1 MDASRRRWLQGLAA
15 TAAVGISHSVAS
27 SLKADDPQPAD
38 SKPGERVVA
47 EAIAAWGELQSRY
60 RSAQYEVTGKGIVH
74 RHGLQDQ
81 DGNLIPV
88 ADYHFG
94 RQVKYA
100 IDLTRPRIRRE
111 ATRDLF
117 NLSDRRFE
125 TETLHDLF
133 DGKEYQ
139 QYYPARHA
147 FDGKTANARY
157 WQPRLVLRGEKR
169 SQLIVRAIDIPLF
182 WNHGLLP
189 IGSLKHTNLSMAPAA
204 DAFRYVGAGPEQLG
218 DLHIVRLPSQR
229 TTWEHWLSPDY
240 AWLPI
245 RRSAFHEGT
254 ETSRLT
260 VQYKRQA
267 DGTPL
272 AESWT
277 LTTFGVDPDGK
288 QTVST
293 VDRCRLASARF
304 DGNLADVTFSM
315 APGPGIDVDDIRKD

>member
-1 MDASRRRWLQGLAA
+1 MDANRRRWLQGLAA
-15 TAAVGISHSVAS
+15 TAAVGISHPFNPSAM
-27 SLKADDPQPAD
+27 AEEPQPAD
-38 SKPGERVVA
+38 SNAARRIVA
-47 EAIAAWGELQSRY
+47 EAIVAWGELQSRY
-60 RSAQYEVTGKGIVH
+60 RSAQYEVTGKGTVH
-74 RHGLQDQ
+74 RHGLQDL

-88 ADYHFG
+88 TDYHF
-94 RQVKYA
+94 RHQVKYA

-139 QYYPARHA
+139 QYYPVRHA

-157 WQPRLVLRGEKR
+157 WQPRLVLRGGKR

-204 DAFRYVGAGPEQLG
+204 DAFQYVGAGPEQMG

-229 TTWEHWLSPDY
+229 MTWEYWLSPDH
-240 AWLPI
+240 AFLPI
-245 RRSAFHEGT
+245 RRSAFYEGT

-260 VQYKRQA
+260 VQYKRQP
-267 DGTPL
+267 DVTPL

-277 LTTFGVDPDGK
+277 LTTFGVGRNGK
-288 QTVST
+288 QAIST

-304 DGNLADVTFSM
+304 DDDLADVTFSM
-315 APGPGIDVDDIRKD
+315 APGPGIDVDDIRND